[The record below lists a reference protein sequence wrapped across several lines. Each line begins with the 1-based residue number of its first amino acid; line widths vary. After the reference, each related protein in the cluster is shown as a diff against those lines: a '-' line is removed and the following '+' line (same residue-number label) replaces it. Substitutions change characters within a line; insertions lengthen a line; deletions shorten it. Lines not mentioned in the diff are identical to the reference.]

1 MYVIVVKREA
11 NLMKLFEFQITIIS
25 LAGGDISP
33 DGTEVLV
40 KTKDHIYYWKLADGD
55 IVAAL
60 TQPGIKVPYHKV

>member
-1 MYVIVVKREA
+1 M
-11 NLMKLFEFQITIIS
+11 IIS

-40 KTKDHIYYWKLADGD
+40 KTRDYIYYWKPADGD

-60 TQPGIKVPYHKV
+60 THPGIKVPYYKV